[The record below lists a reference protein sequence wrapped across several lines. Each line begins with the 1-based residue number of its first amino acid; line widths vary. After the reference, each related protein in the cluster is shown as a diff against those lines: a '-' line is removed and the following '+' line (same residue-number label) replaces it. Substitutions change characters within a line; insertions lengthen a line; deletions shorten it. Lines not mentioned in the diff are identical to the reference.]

1 MEFTLETFI
10 KASPERLYKAWLD
23 TDEHSDMTGGEA
35 LITDDPD
42 DKFTAWD
49 GYIWGKN
56 LELRPHE
63 YIKQSWK
70 TSDFDEDQDYST
82 IELTFTPEND
92 GTKIV
97 LKHTGLTYKDDHY
110 KKGWFDNYF
119 IPMKSYFEED

>member
-1 MEFTLETFI
+1 MEFTVETII
-10 KASPERLYKAWLD
+10 KASPEKIYTAWLD

-35 LITDDPD
+35 LITDDED

-56 LELRPHE
+56 LELKPHE

-70 TSDFDEDQDYST
+70 TSDFDDDQDYST
-82 IELTFTPEND
+82 IEVFFEPVED
-92 GTKIV
+92 GTKIT
-97 LKHTGLTYKDDHY
+97 LKHTGLTYKDEIY

-119 IPMKSYFEED
+119 IPMKKYFEG